1 MNDKKIKIFAF
12 SWKDT
17 LLSLILLM
25 IPFGLCCLIQIYI
38 EDSAIYSS
46 LLFLFSVFLIS
57 RFTNGY
63 LYGTVSSIIA
73 SFIVNYAFTIPY
85 FELSFSI
92 PAYILTF
99 FVMLAIALL
108 TSVMTTRLMEEESI
122 KIEAEKERMRGN
134 FLQSVSH
141 DLRTPLTSI
150 LGNSTN
156 LAKNENISENDM
168 KAIIAI
174 KEEAENLLG
183 MVENVLSIS
192 KINTN
197 LKLSMHEELVEELF
211 EEAIHRFKNRYI
223 DAKVLAQVPD
233 KILFVNVDSKLFGQI
248 LNNLLENA
256 YIHGKSDL
264 PIILYAEYDKSF
276 VYIKI
281 KDFGPGITD
290 DVDRYLNQSLFVS
303 DDYDYL
309 YKGIGL
315 SVSNTIAKLHGEIIQ
330 ASNNPDVGATFTIKI
345 PVVKNVEK

>member
-1 MNDKKIKIFAF
+1 MNEKNTKIFTF

-17 LLSLILLM
+17 LISFALLI
-25 IPFGLCCLIQIYI
+25 ITFGICYLIQIYI
-38 EDSAIYSS
+38 PDSSNYSS
-46 LLFLFSVFLIS
+46 LLFLFTIFLIS
-57 RFTNGY
+57 RFTKGY
-63 LYGTVSSIIA
+63 LYGIVASIIA
-73 SFIVNYAFTIPY
+73 SFIVNFAFTAPY
-85 FELSFSI
+85 FMLSFSI
-92 PAYILTF
+92 PGYILTF
-99 FVMLAIALL
+99 FAMLAVAFL
-108 TSVMTTRLMEEESI
+108 TSIMTTRIMQEESI

-156 LAKNENISENDM
+156 LSKSENLTESDM

-211 EEAIHRFKNRYI
+211 EEAVHRFKNRYA
-223 DAKVLAQVPD
+223 DAKILAQVPD
-233 KILFVNVDSKLFGQI
+233 KILFVNVDSKLFVQI

-264 PIILYAEYDKSF
+264 PIVLYAEYDKSY
-276 VYIKI
+276 VYIKVRDYG
-281 KDFGPGITD
+281 KGITD
-290 DVDRYLNQSLFVS
+290 DVDRYLNQSLFIS

-315 SVSNTIAKLHGEIIQ
+315 SVSNTIAKLHGGVIL
-330 ASNNPDVGATFTIKI
+330 AANNDDIGATFTIKI
-345 PVVKNVEK
+345 PVVKSIEK